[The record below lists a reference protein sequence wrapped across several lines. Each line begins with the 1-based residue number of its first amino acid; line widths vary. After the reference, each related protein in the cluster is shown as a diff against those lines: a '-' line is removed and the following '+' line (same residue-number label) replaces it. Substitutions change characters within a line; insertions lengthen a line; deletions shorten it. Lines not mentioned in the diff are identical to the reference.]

1 MAACSPMRRMH
12 AVWLLILVTLMWS
25 SGGVLVKLVD
35 LHPLATAGMRSAIAG
50 LVVLAFLRRPRFA
63 LSWSLWGGAVAFA
76 ASQLLFISA
85 TRLTTAANAVFLQYT
100 APIHVAVFG
109 TWFLKE
115 RLRWLD
121 ALSIGAVLVGMFL
134 FFGDELTTAGLWGN
148 VCAVGSGVAFAW
160 VILVLRQQKDGPI
173 LEIVLLGNL
182 LTALAG
188 VPFMFAGLP
197 DAKGW
202 LGIVLLGV
210 FQLGLSYVLYA
221 VVIKHLRAMEAVL
234 IQTIEPILNPV
245 WVLVFLAEVPGR
257 WALVGGGIVLLSVTF
272 CAILVAR
279 EKELPVPGE
288 NQVCGAG

>member
-1 MAACSPMRRMH
+1 MATCSPMRRMH

-35 LHPLATAGMRSAIAG
+35 WHPLATAGMRSAIAG

-188 VPFMFAGLP
+188 TPFMFAGWP

-257 WALVGGGIVLLSVTF
+257 WALVGGGIVLLSVT
-272 CAILVAR
+272 CRAILVAR
-279 EKELPVPGE
+279 EKELPVPRE
-288 NQVCGAG
+288 NQVCEAD

>member
-1 MAACSPMRRMH
+1 MRRIH
-12 AVWLLILVTLMWS
+12 AVWLLVLVTLLWS

-35 LHPLATAGMRSAIAG
+35 WHPLATAGMRSAIAG
-50 LVVLAFLRRPRFA
+50 LVVLAFLRRPRFRF
-63 LSWSLWGGAVAFA
+63 SWSLWGGAVAFA

-100 APIHVAVFG
+100 APVYVAVFG

-115 RLRWLD
+115 RLRWQD
-121 ALSIGAVLVGMFL
+121 AVTIGAVLLGMFL
-134 FFGDELTTAGLWGN
+134 FFGDELTTAGFWGN

-160 VILVLRQQKDGPI
+160 VILVLRQQRDGPI

-182 LTALAG
+182 LTAFGGL
-188 VPFMFAGLP
+188 PFMFAGWP
-197 DAKGW
+197 DARGW

-234 IQTIEPILNPV
+234 IQTIEPILNPI
-245 WVLVFLAEVPGR
+245 WVLVFLAEVPGH
-257 WALVGGGIVLLSVTF
+257 WALVGGGIVLLSVTSR
-272 CAILVAR
+272 AILVAQGKEPPIPR
-279 EKELPVPGE
+279 ED
-288 NQVCGAG
+288 QVCEAS